1 LLPHNKTK
9 EVVRVDA
16 TITLGDLGLIVI
28 AIALIVLI
36 CYCIFLV
43 RNLIPAAKTL
53 NRILED
59 TAKITGA
66 AADSVE
72 GAKEII
78 DNVGKSVSAVSGAL
92 KGKEGF
98 IQGMASLVKAVTSL
112 IGLLNDKKID

>member
-1 LLPHNKTK
+1 M
-9 EVVRVDA
+9 RVDA

-59 TAKITGA
+59 TAKITGT

>member
-1 LLPHNKTK
+1 M
-9 EVVRVDA
+9 
-16 TITLGDLGLIVI
+16 
-28 AIALIVLI
+28 
-36 CYCIFLV
+36 
-43 RNLIPAAKTL
+43 
-53 NRILED
+53 
-59 TAKITGA
+59 
-66 AADSVE
+66 E

>member
-1 LLPHNKTK
+1 M
-9 EVVRVDA
+9 DA

-59 TAKITGA
+59 TAKITGT

-92 KGKEGF
+92 KGKDGF